1 MKAMMIG
8 GGELLGSEKRP
19 SRWGE
24 NLFAQRVLL
33 SPQRQSAPALGRD
46 PVILF
51 AAVVIALFL
60 ALCHQAFAADPLL
73 KASLSVATTTIDQP
87 VELQVEIQNARVT
100 DAPQIAV
107 DHLQIEIEGQS
118 TRYQIVNGQPA
129 FSSIFNYLV
138 TPSLEGTYRIPP
150 ITVTIDGKAYQTN
163 DLTLQVTKAS
173 AGNPTNQPDKPFFGE
188 LVIPKDSAFVGEP
201 VPIELRFYFDRRIWY
216 QPYPQGQFPIID
228 GDGFVTKK
236 YPDPVEKE
244 ETVNGKRY
252 RLLIYRT
259 AITGVHA
266 GRLDLPSAYQEF
278 LLHLPITQSAP
289 PGFDDFS
296 DQNPFGNPT
305 SAFERKDV
313 KVQTNS
319 GSIEIKPLPEN
330 GRPANFTGGVGQFS
344 MESLITPSGSKV
356 GEPFRFE
363 VQVKGLG
370 NFDRVQA
377 PEVEKMPEWD
387 IHQPSADVDA
397 LDEVGLSAVK
407 TFRYVL
413 IPQAPVTRTPAVTF
427 SYFDPMAEK
436 YVTLKADPKPV
447 NVGGN
452 SMLSQAPSPSPA
464 QMGPTPVAM
473 PSPTEAGNFSRFSS
487 GPGFST
493 IHQNSWFWLLQGA
506 ALVGLFGLGFG
517 RRLYAWYAG
526 HARERVLRRERRRL
540 YRALDSQNGENVL
553 CAATR
558 LIEVDFLL
566 RSKQPPPVTAEE
578 AIKLRNV
585 PEPLRE
591 RLMDIVAKR
600 SDFVYA
606 HQFSQ
611 ITAMDRVGI
620 RETLRDWEQAT

>member
-1 MKAMMIG
+1 MKAM
-8 GGELLGSEKRP
+8 LLAVC
-19 SRWGE
+19 
-24 NLFAQRVLL
+24 LIL
-33 SPQRQSAPALGRD
+33 SHP
-46 PVILF
+46 
-51 AAVVIALFL
+51 
-60 ALCHQAFAADPLL
+60 AFAADPVL
-73 KASLSVATTTIDQP
+73 KASLSVATTTVDQP

-100 DAPQIAV
+100 DAPQITV
-107 DHLQIEIEGQS
+107 DHLQIELEGQS
-118 TRYQIVNGQPA
+118 TRYQIINGRAA
-129 FSSIFNYLV
+129 FSSLFNYLV
-138 TPSLEGTYRIPP
+138 TPSQEGTYHISP
-150 ITVTIDGKAYQTN
+150 ITISIDGKTYQTN
-163 DLTLQVTKAS
+163 DLTLQVTKAT
-173 AGNPTNQPDKPFFGE
+173 GGMTNAPDKPFFGE

-259 AITGVHA
+259 AVTGVHA

-278 LLHLPITQSAP
+278 LLHLPITQGAP

-305 SAFERKDV
+305 NAFERKDV
-313 KVQTNS
+313 KIQTNS
-319 GSIEIKPLPEN
+319 GSIEIKPLPET
-330 GRPANFTGGVGQFS
+330 GRPANFTGGVGQFT
-344 MESLITPSGSKV
+344 MESSITPSKNRV
-356 GEPFRFE
+356 GEPFTFE

-370 NFDRVQA
+370 NFDRVQP
-377 PEVEKMPEWD
+377 PEIEKMPEWD
-387 IHQPSADVDA
+387 IHQPSVDVNA
-397 LDEVGLSAVK
+397 LDEVGLSAEK

-413 IPQAPVTRTPAVTF
+413 IPQAPVTRTPGVSF
-427 SYFDPMAEK
+427 SYFDPTTEK
-436 YVTLKADPKPV
+436 YVTLKADPRPV
-447 NVGGN
+447 SVGGN
-452 SMLSQAPSPSPA
+452 SMLSQAPSPSGA
-464 QMGPTPVAM
+464 QMGA
-473 PSPTEAGNFSRFSS
+473 SS
-487 GPGFST
+487 GAMLIPAEVGNLTRLSGGTGFGT
-493 IHQNSWFWLLQGA
+493 IRQSRWFWPLQGA
-506 ALVGLFGLGFG
+506 ALIGLFGLGFG
-517 RRLYAWYAG
+517 RWWYAWYATR
-526 HARERVLRRERRRL
+526 AQERALQRERRRL

-558 LIEVDFLL
+558 LIEIDFLL

-578 AIKLRNV
+578 AINQRNV

-591 RLMDIVAKR
+591 RLLDIVAKR

-611 ITAMDRVGI
+611 ITSMDRVGI